1 VSIIGEQIPLDIS
14 SRAETP
20 TGDMARKDG
29 TIDVASNIA
38 YRRLAVC
45 LIRVCSRL
53 LTIVN

>member
-1 VSIIGEQIPLDIS
+1 VSIIGEQSPLDIS